1 MRPKSIVLFDYTY
14 LGYLAFAALSVQVTG
29 GATTSQWL
37 LYAAVLAVSA
47 VLWYLAARHANV
59 VAKWV
64 IVVLGAFSIVSSL
77 MAIGAD
83 GLPILGVAVSGIALV
98 LLAASL
104 VLLFRPDA
112 LAWFKEGRTPPA
124 P

>member
-14 LGYLAFAALSVQVTG
+14 LGSLVFGLLNVEVAG
-29 GATTSQWL
+29 GATGSQWL
-37 LYAAVLAVSA
+37 IYGAAVAVSV
-47 VLWYLAARHANV
+47 VLWYLVSRQANV

-64 IVVLGAFSIVSSL
+64 IVVLGAFQIVSTL
-77 MAIGAD
+77 TAFGNG
-83 GLPILGVAVSGIALV
+83 GLAPLSVAVSVVALS
-98 LLAASL
+98 LLAVSL